1 MSVMARAR
9 VSLRGDTSLDA
20 MKRLIILRHAK
31 SSWADTS
38 LDDWQRPLNDRGR
51 SDAPRVGEWLR
62 EHAIVPDLI
71 VTSDAVR
78 ARRTAEAVA
87 GTAGYSR
94 DIVVTPSLYEASTS
108 DILGVVNE
116 LPEEAHSAMLVGHN
130 PGLESFIRAL
140 TGESCDVPT
149 AALFVLDLDVNH
161 WSEVA
166 ATTTAA
172 SIAQSFRPRDRA

>member
-87 GTAGYSR
+87 GTAGHSR

-108 DILGVVNE
+108 DILGVVN
-116 LPEEAHSAMLVGHN
+116 
-130 PGLESFIRAL
+130 
-140 TGESCDVPT
+140 
-149 AALFVLDLDVNH
+149 
-161 WSEVA
+161 
-166 ATTTAA
+166 
-172 SIAQSFRPRDRA
+172 

>member
-1 MSVMARAR
+1 MSVMAGAR

-78 ARRTAEAVA
+78 ARTTAEAVA

-116 LPEEAHSAMLVGHN
+116 LPEEARSTLLVGHN
-130 PGLESFIRAL
+130 PGVASVIRTL
-140 TGESCDVPT
+140 TGEYCEVPT
-149 AALFVLDLDVNH
+149 ASMYVLDLPVDRWSDVN
-161 WSEVA
+161 A
-166 ATTTAA
+166 TTAA
-172 SIAQSFRPRDRA
+172 SIVWAFRPRDGA